1 MNDRLLDI
9 VVIEDIDLEDLST
22 TIGQFFDPQKQ
33 HPVLPTGWEK
43 ARLGYHLAELTGIPG
58 IHHLRASSVIIK
70 TKADPRD
77 AALDGEVRGQTPMR
91 VDVAKERL
99 RVIVPG

>member
-9 VVIEDIDLEDLST
+9 VVIEDIELEDLST
-22 TIGQFFDPQKQ
+22 TIGQFFNSQKQ
-33 HPVLPTGWEK
+33 HPVLPPGWEK
-43 ARLGYHLAELTGIPG
+43 AHKGHHPAELTGIHG

-70 TKADPRD
+70 TNVDPRD

-91 VDVAKERL
+91 VDIAKERL
-99 RVIVPG
+99 RVVVPG